1 MPAKP
6 GKSRYE
12 SVTLEPSRGDN
23 AGPDTLAKIKA
34 VAKMI
39 SKGKSRLTCLEYI
52 QENYNVGE
60 NQAKKYY
67 WAALDYLR
75 LENDD
80 QEAERLRTKL
90 ITLLENQIEE
100 LNSKESVEARKAAQS
115 AADLIAK
122 LTALYTDK
130 KEVKVQG
137 DVTFEFGT
145 PDNTDEV

>member
-6 GKSRYE
+6 GKSKYE

-23 AGPDTLAKIKA
+23 AGPDTLAKIKT

-60 NQAKKYY
+60 MQARKYY

-75 LENDD
+75 IDNDD
-80 QEAERLRTKL
+80 QEGERLRTKL
-90 ITLLENQIEE
+90 IALLESQIEDLE
-100 LNSKESVEARKAAQS
+100 QRDSVEARKAAQS

-122 LTALYTDK
+122 LNALYTDK
-130 KEVKVQG
+130 KDIKVSG

-145 PDNTDEV
+145 PDNVDEV